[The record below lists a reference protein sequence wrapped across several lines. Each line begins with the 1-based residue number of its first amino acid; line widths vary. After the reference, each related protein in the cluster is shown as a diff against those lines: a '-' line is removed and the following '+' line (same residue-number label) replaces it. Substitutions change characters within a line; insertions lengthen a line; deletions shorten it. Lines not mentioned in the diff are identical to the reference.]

1 MPKTASKALQQ
12 IHAETSPSN
21 ERFNED
27 TGIVHKSMQWLAPG
41 LFVKRWFMVTL
52 AGVVF
57 IGLGVAIWVRLM
69 PIRSFVQFADSVL
82 YNISTVVP
90 NRVSGPII
98 LAAGFFLLFW
108 GQMRSLRAV
117 SGALDPQSEKTLLD
131 MLTSNR
137 RRNRGPKIV
146 AIGGGTGLSTLL
158 RGLKRYSANITAIV
172 TVADDGGSSGR
183 LRRDFGVLPPGDIRN
198 CIAALADEEK
208 LLTEL
213 FQYRFQAGEGLEG
226 HSFGNL
232 FLTAMSD
239 ITGDLEQGIAASSK
253 VLAIQ
258 GRVLP
263 ATLTHVDLWAELA
276 DGRRIEGESR
286 ITEAGGQIVR
296 IGCIPERPP
305 ALPAVLKAISEANYI
320 VIGPGSL
327 YTSVIPNLLVPEIA
341 QAIAKRQVPCI
352 YVCNIMSQPGETTG
366 YSVSD
371 HIKAI
376 DHACGQRLFNAVL
389 VQKTSPSVACLDR
402 YAQGDSFPVLLDEDT
417 VQKLGRQ
424 ILSVN
429 VMEEDNKGSL
439 RHNSRKLGRALFYW
453 YRQQKSEVK
462 EVREHERSAS

>member
-1 MPKTASKALQQ
+1 
-12 IHAETSPSN
+12 
-21 ERFNED
+21 
-27 TGIVHKSMQWLAPG
+27 MQWLAPG

-52 AGVVF
+52 AGVVL

-69 PIRSFVQFADSVL
+69 PIRSIVEFADSL
-82 YNISTVVP
+82 LFRISTVVP
-90 NRVSGPII
+90 NKISGPII
-98 LAAGFFLLFW
+98 LAMGFFLLFW
-108 GQMRSLRAV
+108 GQMRSLKAV
-117 SGALDPQSEKTLLD
+117 SGALDPHSEKTLLE
-131 MLTSNR
+131 MLMSNR

-158 RGLKRYSANITAIV
+158 RGLKNYSANITAIV

-239 ITGDLEQGIAASSK
+239 ITGDLERGIAASSK

-286 ITEAGGQIVR
+286 ITSAGGQIVK
-296 IGCIPERPP
+296 IGCIPEKPP
-305 ALPAVLKAISEANYI
+305 ALPAVLKAISESDYI

-341 QAIAKRQVPCI
+341 QAIAKRRVPCI

-376 DHACGQRLFNAVL
+376 DHACGQQLFDAVL
-389 VQKTSPSVACLDR
+389 IQKNSPSLACLDR
-402 YAQGDSFPVLLDEDT
+402 YAQEDSFPVLLDEEAVD
-417 VQKLGRQ
+417 KLGRQ
-424 ILSVN
+424 VLSVN
-429 VMEEDNKGSL
+429 VMEEDEKGSL
-439 RHNSRKLGRALFYW
+439 RHNSRRLGRALFFW
-453 YRQQKSEVK
+453 YRQQKSEV
-462 EVREHERSAS
+462 RENERSA